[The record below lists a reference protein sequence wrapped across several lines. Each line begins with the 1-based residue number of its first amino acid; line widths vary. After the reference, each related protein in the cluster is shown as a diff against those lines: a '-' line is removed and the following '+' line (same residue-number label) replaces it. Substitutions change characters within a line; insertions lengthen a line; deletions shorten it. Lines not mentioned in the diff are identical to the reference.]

1 MEYNFNNIEDK
12 FAAMISSLKQLSEKV
27 EMIAEEID
35 NENLKNA
42 MRLFATETFQY
53 AEELKAESKQMNITK
68 SLIDFTDLM
77 EEVTANFLPT
87 VPEEKGNEV
96 LSFCVNCENFFQRMY
111 KEFLKDFLYNNSL
124 ANIIDGQLLGIKS
137 AFMRIKRLNAIRFN
151 H

>member
-1 MEYNFNNIEDK
+1 MEYKLNNIEDK
-12 FAAMISSLKQLSEKV
+12 FAAMISSLKELSGKV
-27 EMIAEEID
+27 EMIADEID

-42 MRLFATETFQY
+42 MRLFAIESSLY
-53 AEELKAESKQMNITK
+53 AEELKAESKQMNLTK
-68 SLIDFTDLM
+68 SLMDFTDLI
-77 EEVTANFLPT
+77 EEINPNLPT
-87 VPEEKGNEV
+87 TLPEEKGNEV
-96 LSFCVNCENFFQRMY
+96 LCFCVNCENFFQRMY

>member
-12 FAAMISSLKQLSEKV
+12 FAAMISSLKQLSGIV
-27 EMIAEEID
+27 EMIADEID

-42 MRLFATETFQY
+42 MRLFAIESSQY
-53 AEELKAESKQMNITK
+53 AEELKAESKHLNITK
-68 SLIDFTDLM
+68 SLIDSTDLM
-77 EEVTANFLPT
+77 DEVTANIFPT
-87 VPEEKGNEV
+87 VYEEKGTEI